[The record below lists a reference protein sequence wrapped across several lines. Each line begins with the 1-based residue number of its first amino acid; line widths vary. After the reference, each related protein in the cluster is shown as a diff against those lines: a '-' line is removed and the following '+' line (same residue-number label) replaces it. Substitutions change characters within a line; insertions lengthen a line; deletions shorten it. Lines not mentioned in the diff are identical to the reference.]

1 MTSTPDTADL
11 STSELRVFREAVEST
26 GHVIY
31 WTDTLGRIEY
41 VNPAFEDQTGYTE
54 EEAIGHNANILQS
67 GVHGDQFYE
76 RLWETI
82 LNGNVWKGQLTNER
96 KDGERYIVKQTI
108 SPVTDADGEIVRF
121 VAVNEDITALRESQE
136 KLQRERNR
144 FANLLDAVPV
154 PLVIA
159 AFDGD
164 ELEVEQ
170 ANQAFDD
177 TFGFTDSQLKETSLD
192 DLIADKAESARAHK
206 INERVRDGERVRREV
221 TRQTADGD
229 QRTFLLTATA
239 FGSEPHEESLATYL
253 DITDLKHAQEELRQR
268 TEELENFVNVVSH
281 DVRNPLNVAS
291 GHLDLLAA
299 EHEGP
304 HVETI
309 RDAHERIQELI
320 ENTLMLARQGKTI
333 DDITPI
339 AIDACV
345 ESSWR
350 MVETANATLD
360 VETTKTVAADG
371 GRLRQLFGNLI
382 RNAVEH
388 GGEEVTIT
396 VGDLEDGFYVA
407 DNGPGIPADE
417 REQVFETGHT
427 STQSGTGFGLSIVK
441 EIVDAH
447 GWEISV
453 TESKSGGACFEI
465 VDVELTDEK

>member
-54 EEAIGHNANILQS
+54 EEAIGHNANIPQS

-253 DITDLKHAQEELRQR
+253 DITDLKHAQVELRQR

-281 DVRNPLNVAS
+281 DVRNPLSVAS

-309 RDAHERIQELI
+309 RD
-320 ENTLMLARQGKTI
+320 
-333 DDITPI
+333 
-339 AIDACV
+339 
-345 ESSWR
+345 
-350 MVETANATLD
+350 
-360 VETTKTVAADG
+360 
-371 GRLRQLFGNLI
+371 
-382 RNAVEH
+382 
-388 GGEEVTIT
+388 
-396 VGDLEDGFYVA
+396 
-407 DNGPGIPADE
+407 
-417 REQVFETGHT
+417 
-427 STQSGTGFGLSIVK
+427 
-441 EIVDAH
+441 
-447 GWEISV
+447 
-453 TESKSGGACFEI
+453 
-465 VDVELTDEK
+465 